1 MRQIFCPRSDAVI
14 GDSERPDNIAR
25 VIVENLCTFDFK
37 APIYAVGRQTGTVR
51 GVPIVASLDEVPNR
65 LDLAVI
71 LAQAFLVAELHR
83 GPEQRGL
90 GYLSLAGC

>member
-1 MRQIFCPRSDAVI
+1 MSQIFCPRSNAVI
-14 GDSERPDNIAR
+14 GVSQRPDNLAR

-51 GVPIVASLDEVPNR
+51 GVPIVASLDEVPSR

-83 GPEQRGL
+83 GLEQRGL
-90 GYLSLAGC
+90 GHLSLAGC